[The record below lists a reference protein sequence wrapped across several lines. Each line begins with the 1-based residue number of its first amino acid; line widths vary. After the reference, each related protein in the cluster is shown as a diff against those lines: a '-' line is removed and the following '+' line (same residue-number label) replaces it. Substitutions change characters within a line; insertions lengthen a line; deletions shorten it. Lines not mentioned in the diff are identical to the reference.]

1 MTKYIIPLFL
11 ISFCIFALIIW
22 AVVYTVVKHKEKSLN
37 EMPNLK
43 RLNILKNG
51 LVFHGLKKIK

>member
-22 AVVYTVVKHKEKSLN
+22 AVVYSIVKSKERKQGG
-37 EMPNLK
+37 
-43 RLNILKNG
+43 KNG
-51 LVFHGLKKIK
+51 NSRQD